1 MKQKPDDCSFLTDE
15 DRAKINELLT
25 NHPFSEKD
33 LEDGMQQLMKFNVND
48 KPNKMKIIYTW
59 HDLGR
64 YAKNAAK
71 SLLRGLIR
79 LVWVIVLLVVNI
91 IATALNWVKNAIK
104 KKMLLVMQETFS
116 CKLQTLDD
124 IRKRRSAP
132 AIAIV
137 DILTAEAAANYSLIR
152 QDNSIG
158 VTLSCRVPVV
168 NDPGK
173 KISTAA

>member
-1 MKQKPDDCSFLTDE
+1 MKHESDNCSFLTDE

-25 NHPFSEKD
+25 NHPFCKED
-33 LEDGMQQLMKFNVND
+33 LEDGRQRLMKFNVND

-104 KKMLLVMQETFS
+104 KKPCLSVLATFVVMLLFIAVVHMRMKV
-116 CKLQTLDD
+116 KLT
-124 IRKRRSAP
+124 
-132 AIAIV
+132 
-137 DILTAEAAANYSLIR
+137 TAEWQRDSLEQKLDSIKVANGTKVSYYKY
-152 QDNSIG
+152 Q
-158 VTLSCRVPVV
+158 PYK
-168 NDPGK
+168 PK
-173 KISTAA
+173 E

>member
-1 MKQKPDDCSFLTDE
+1 MKQKSDDCSFLTDE

-25 NHPFSEKD
+25 NHPYSEKD
-33 LEDGMQQLMKFNVND
+33 LEDGMRQLMKFNLND

-104 KKMLLVMQETFS
+104 KKPCLSVLATFVVMLLFIAVVHMRMKV
-116 CKLQTLDD
+116 KLT
-124 IRKRRSAP
+124 
-132 AIAIV
+132 
-137 DILTAEAAANYSLIR
+137 TAEWQRDSLE
-152 QDNSIG
+152 QKLDSIK
-158 VTLSCRVPVV
+158 VV
-168 NDPGK
+168 NGTNVSYYKYQTYKPK
-173 KISTAA
+173 E

>member
-25 NHPFSEKD
+25 NHPFSEED

-79 LVWVIVLLVVNI
+79 LAWVIILLVVNI

-104 KKMLLVMQETFS
+104 KKPCLSVLATFVVMLVFVAVVHMRMKV
-116 CKLQTLDD
+116 KLT
-124 IRKRRSAP
+124 
-132 AIAIV
+132 
-137 DILTAEAAANYSLIR
+137 TAEWQRDSLE
-152 QDNSIG
+152 QKLDS
-158 VTLSCRVPVV
+158 V
-168 NDPGK
+168 
-173 KISTAA
+173 KIFTNGDVSYFKYQQYKSN

>member
-1 MKQKPDDCSFLTDE
+1 MKQESDNCSFLTDE

-33 LEDGMQQLMKFNVND
+33 LEDGMQQLMKFNLND

-104 KKMLLVMQETFS
+104 KKPCLSVLATFVVMLVFVAVVHMRMKV
-116 CKLQTLDD
+116 KLT
-124 IRKRRSAP
+124 
-132 AIAIV
+132 
-137 DILTAEAAANYSLIR
+137 TAEWQRDSLEMRLDSVKVINNNGNVSYFKYQQYKPKENGDSR
-152 QDNSIG
+152 RN
-158 VTLSCRVPVV
+158 
-168 NDPGK
+168 
-173 KISTAA
+173 

>member
-1 MKQKPDDCSFLTDE
+1 MKQESDDCSFLTDE

-25 NHPFSEKD
+25 NHPFSEED

-79 LVWVIVLLVVNI
+79 LAWVIVLLVINI
-91 IATALNWVKNAIK
+91 IATSLNWVKNTIK
-104 KKMLLVMQETFS
+104 KKPCASVLMTFAVMLVFIAVVHMRMKV
-116 CKLQTLDD
+116 KLT
-124 IRKRRSAP
+124 
-132 AIAIV
+132 
-137 DILTAEAAANYSLIR
+137 TAEWQRDSLE
-152 QDNSIG
+152 QKLDSVKVFTNGNVSYFKYQQYK
-158 VTLSCRVPVV
+158 S
-168 NDPGK
+168 N
-173 KISTAA
+173 

>member
-1 MKQKPDDCSFLTDE
+1 MKQESDDCSILTDE

-25 NHPFSEKD
+25 NHPFSGED

-79 LVWVIVLLVVNI
+79 IVWVIVLLVVNI

-104 KKMLLVMQETFS
+104 KKPCLSVLATFVVMLVFVAVVHMRMKV
-116 CKLQTLDD
+116 KLT
-124 IRKRRSAP
+124 
-132 AIAIV
+132 
-137 DILTAEAAANYSLIR
+137 TAEWQRDSLE
-152 QDNSIG
+152 QKLDS
-158 VTLSCRVPVV
+158 V
-168 NDPGK
+168 
-173 KISTAA
+173 KIFTNGDVSYFKYQQYKSN

>member
-1 MKQKPDDCSFLTDE
+1 MKQESDDCSFLTDE

-25 NHPFSEKD
+25 NHPFSEED
-33 LEDGMQQLMKFNVND
+33 LEDGMRQLMKFNLND

-91 IATALNWVKNAIK
+91 IATALIWGKNAIK
-104 KKMLLVMQETFS
+104 KKPCLSVLATFVVMLLFIAVVHMRMKV
-116 CKLQTLDD
+116 KLT
-124 IRKRRSAP
+124 
-132 AIAIV
+132 
-137 DILTAEAAANYSLIR
+137 TAEWQRDSLELKLDSIKVANGTKVSYFKYQQYKS
-152 QDNSIG
+152 N
-158 VTLSCRVPVV
+158 
-168 NDPGK
+168 
-173 KISTAA
+173 

>member
-15 DRAKINELLT
+15 DRVKINELLT

-33 LEDGMQQLMKFNVND
+33 LEDGMQQLMKFNLND

-79 LVWVIVLLVVNI
+79 LVWVIILLVVNI

-104 KKMLLVMQETFS
+104 KKPCLSVLATFVVMLVFVAVVHMRMKV
-116 CKLQTLDD
+116 KLT
-124 IRKRRSAP
+124 
-132 AIAIV
+132 
-137 DILTAEAAANYSLIR
+137 TAEWQRDSLE
-152 QDNSIG
+152 QKLDS
-158 VTLSCRVPVV
+158 V
-168 NDPGK
+168 
-173 KISTAA
+173 KIFTNGDVSYFKYQQYKSN

>member
-1 MKQKPDDCSFLTDE
+1 MKQKTDDCSFLTDE
-15 DRAKINELLT
+15 DRAKINELFT
-25 NHPFSEKD
+25 NHPYSEKD
-33 LEDGMQQLMKFNVND
+33 LEDGMRQLMKFNVND

-104 KKMLLVMQETFS
+104 KKPCASVLATFVVMLVFVAVVHMRMKV
-116 CKLQTLDD
+116 KLT
-124 IRKRRSAP
+124 
-132 AIAIV
+132 
-137 DILTAEAAANYSLIR
+137 TAEWQRDSLE
-152 QDNSIG
+152 QKLDS
-158 VTLSCRVPVV
+158 V
-168 NDPGK
+168 
-173 KISTAA
+173 KIFTNGDVSYFKYQQYKSN

>member
-1 MKQKPDDCSFLTDE
+1 
-15 DRAKINELLT
+15 LLT

-79 LVWVIVLLVVNI
+79 LAWVIVLLVVNI

-104 KKMLLVMQETFS
+104 KKPCLSVLATFVVMLVFVAVVHMRMKV
-116 CKLQTLDD
+116 KLT
-124 IRKRRSAP
+124 
-132 AIAIV
+132 
-137 DILTAEAAANYSLIR
+137 TAEWQRDSLEMRLDSVKVINNNGNVSYFKYQQYKPKENGDSR
-152 QDNSIG
+152 RN
-158 VTLSCRVPVV
+158 
-168 NDPGK
+168 
-173 KISTAA
+173 

>member
-25 NHPFSEKD
+25 SHPYSEKD
-33 LEDGMQQLMKFNVND
+33 LEDGMRQLMKFNLNN

-104 KKMLLVMQETFS
+104 KKPCLSVLATFVVMLVFVAVVHMRMKV
-116 CKLQTLDD
+116 KLT
-124 IRKRRSAP
+124 
-132 AIAIV
+132 
-137 DILTAEAAANYSLIR
+137 TAEWQRDSLEMRLDSVKVINNNGNVSYFKY
-152 QDNSIG
+152 QQYK
-158 VTLSCRVPVV
+158 P
-168 NDPGK
+168 K
-173 KISTAA
+173 E

>member
-25 NHPFSEKD
+25 NHPYSEKD
-33 LEDGMQQLMKFNVND
+33 LEDGMRQLMKFNLND
-48 KPNKMKIIYTW
+48 KPNKMKFIYTW

-79 LVWVIVLLVVNI
+79 IAWVIVLLVVNI

-104 KKMLLVMQETFS
+104 KKPCLSVLATFVVMLVFVAVVHMRMKV
-116 CKLQTLDD
+116 KLT
-124 IRKRRSAP
+124 
-132 AIAIV
+132 
-137 DILTAEAAANYSLIR
+137 TAEWQRDSLE
-152 QDNSIG
+152 QKLDS
-158 VTLSCRVPVV
+158 V
-168 NDPGK
+168 
-173 KISTAA
+173 KIFTNGDVSYFKYQQYKSN